1 MRFNFYSDL
10 ASILKYIFIVC
21 VLKKKYGEVELSF
34 KNLCFLIPL
43 YKTFAIKSPQIK
55 YKYE

>member
-21 VLKKKYGEVELSF
+21 VLKKNMERS
-34 KNLCFLIPL
+34 N
-43 YKTFAIKSPQIK
+43 
-55 YKYE
+55 